1 VVLGEECV
9 VMLSLVISWL
19 SFSFVVGIWI
29 RSEQVRIAEHRE
41 ARKELNEM
49 CDSFRHEYWRRRA
62 LEQELDAL
70 KQRGPYR

>member
-1 VVLGEECV
+1 
-9 VMLSLVISWL
+9 VIALAVTW
-19 SFSFVVGIWI
+19 FAMSFVIGAWI
-29 RSEQVRIAEHRE
+29 RSEQVRVAEHRE

-49 CDSFRHEYWRRRA
+49 CDSYRHEHWRRRA